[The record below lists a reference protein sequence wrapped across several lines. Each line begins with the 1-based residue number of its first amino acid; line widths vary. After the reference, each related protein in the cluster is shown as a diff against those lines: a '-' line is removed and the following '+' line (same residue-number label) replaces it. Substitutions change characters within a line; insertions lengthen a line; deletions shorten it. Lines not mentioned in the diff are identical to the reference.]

1 MGPQDSRVEAGAL
14 HSWRALLWGRAFG
27 SCFPRAAASCT
38 EQAPLLGSSERV
50 HMHNEAHL
58 GPRWCCGTLE
68 GSCPFSGPEFPDL
81 DHKGADFCL
90 TVQELVVP
98 HLSCLHGTLGEGA
111 MMSPPHLIQCTGF
124 PQLSWGLLQRRRGDW
139 RGDTRWATRVWG
151 PWLLT
156 RL

>member
-1 MGPQDSRVEAGAL
+1 MEAGAL

-27 SCFPRAAASCT
+27 SCFPRAAASFT
-38 EQAPLLGSSERV
+38 EQAPLLGSSEHV
-50 HMHNEAHL
+50 HMRNEAHL
-58 GPRWCCGTLE
+58 GPHWCCGTLE

-81 DHKGADFCL
+81 DCEGADFCL